1 MSWSRFSTDE
11 SERARNRPGMRFS
24 REEYTLMSTQLDL
37 PEWLGVPLRQIPP
50 EYECKHANF
59 ESAVRER
66 PGLRGLSAQEFW
78 VQAVHD
84 IERMPKCRKYLAERR
99 RRPALA
105 VARARL
111 ETRLLPAWE
120 PKSSLD
126 RAFRDY
132 ISDRRR
138 AEDLALLA
146 ESVAFLFGPPPPGQQ
161 VRGEDDETMK
171 TEADAPSLDAR

>member
-1 MSWSRFSTDE
+1 
-11 SERARNRPGMRFS
+11 MRFS

-59 ESAVRER
+59 NRSACPKSFLWCRNYRAVRER

-120 PKSSLD
+120 PKSSWD

-146 ESVAFLFGPPPPGQQ
+146 ESVAFLFGPPPPGQP
-161 VRGEDDETMK
+161 VCGEDDETMK
-171 TEADAPSLDAR
+171 TEADAASPDER